1 MRTNLIIER
10 SILHSYPASQ
20 LLVSSGCADRL
31 HLVEELRMYC
41 KPRFPLHQCGFLFV
55 LQVAQTIY
63 TTFRTTEAATYAQIH
78 NTDAAETFFGTP
90 VPKVPAPNPG
100 SFPQSAPSHPDL
112 ENGLSFSNTDNNDD
126 NDNIG
131 ESNNNPSVPLSGRK
145 LPCLT
150 PRCCPMIQVRLIHLP
165 FPPILLMVTC
175 SSTTTFSFIV
185 TSYIFTSSI

>member
-78 NTDAAETFFGTP
+78 NTDAADFLWYAVSGKT
-90 VPKVPAPNPG
+90 V
-100 SFPQSAPSHPDL
+100 SQ
-112 ENGLSFSNTDNNDD
+112 GLKLLCYLSVSGGVIQRNE
-126 NDNIG
+126 
-131 ESNNNPSVPLSGRK
+131 ESWSS
-145 LPCLT
+145 
-150 PRCCPMIQVRLIHLP
+150 
-165 FPPILLMVTC
+165 VTC
-175 SSTTTFSFIV
+175 SPNDKSRPSPMALAV
-185 TSYIFTSSI
+185 